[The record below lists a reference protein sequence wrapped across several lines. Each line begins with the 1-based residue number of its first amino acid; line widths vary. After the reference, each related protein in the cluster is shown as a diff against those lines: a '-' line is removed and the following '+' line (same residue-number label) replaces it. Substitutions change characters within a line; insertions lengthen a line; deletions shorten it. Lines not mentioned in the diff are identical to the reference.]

1 MLQRDV
7 IGQLI
12 WNQNYYWLNIKMKI
26 VEMVFVRLV
35 DVPDCW
41 RNRGDPNKVNEQS
54 KRLTTQVVFTAA
66 IYEISLTCSV
76 LSWSY
81 CTVRASVRSVFGVV
95 CPRKLLKERAVE
107 QRGVKTS
114 VFIRLSLSN
123 LSQSATVCLVVC
135 VWAYSNMPKTVDED
149 FKDMEKE
156 TILFHGK
163 TGKVTWFEF
172 EKSIARYFLM

>member
-1 MLQRDV
+1 LTINYHTLTEYWRNKDSMLQRDV

-35 DVPDCW
+35 DVSDCW
-41 RNRGDPNKVNEQS
+41 TNRGDSNKVNEQS

-66 IYEISLTCSV
+66 IYEIFLTCSV

-107 QRGVKTS
+107 QGVS
-114 VFIRLSLSN
+114 RPLCSLGSLFLIFHSQLLS
-123 LSQSATVCLVVC
+123 TKWVGE
-135 VWAYSNMPKTVDED
+135 P
-149 FKDMEKE
+149 
-156 TILFHGK
+156 
-163 TGKVTWFEF
+163 
-172 EKSIARYFLM
+172 

>member
-1 MLQRDV
+1 
-7 IGQLI
+7 
-12 WNQNYYWLNIKMKI
+12 MKI

-35 DVPDCW
+35 DVPDGW

-81 CTVRASVRSVFGVV
+81 CTERASVRSVFGVV

-107 QRGVKTS
+107 QGVTRPLCS
-114 VFIRLSLSN
+114 LGSLFLIFHSAEMRSQGVFARPYHGCHAKPS
-123 LSQSATVCLVVC
+123 
-135 VWAYSNMPKTVDED
+135 
-149 FKDMEKE
+149 KD
-156 TILFHGK
+156 IYNHYGAW
-163 TGKVTWFEF
+163 GSWIWF
-172 EKSIARYFLM
+172 R

>member
-66 IYEISLTCSV
+66 IYEIFLTCSV

-107 QRGVKTS
+107 QGVIRPLCSLGSLFLIFHKSKRKADTDTWLRLWMWKTKGEQ
-114 VFIRLSLSN
+114 FRR
-123 LSQSATVCLVVC
+123 SARTKGCTGPFN
-135 VWAYSNMPKTVDED
+135 WAVIKLIH
-149 FKDMEKE
+149 F
-156 TILFHGK
+156 
-163 TGKVTWFEF
+163 
-172 EKSIARYFLM
+172 

>member
-1 MLQRDV
+1 MTINYHTLTEYWRNKDSILQRDV

-12 WNQNYYWLNIKMKI
+12 WNQNYYWLNIKLKI

-35 DVPDCW
+35 DVPNGW

-76 LSWSY
+76 LSWSL
-81 CTVRASVRSVFGVV
+81 CTVRASVRSIFGVV

-107 QRGVKTS
+107 QGVS
-114 VFIRLSLSN
+114 RPLCSLGS
-123 LSQSATVCLVVC
+123 
-135 VWAYSNMPKTVDED
+135 
-149 FKDMEKE
+149 
-156 TILFHGK
+156 LFLIFHR
-163 TGKVTWFEF
+163 VPV
-172 EKSIARYFLM
+172 

>member
-76 LSWSY
+76 LSWSL
-81 CTVRASVRSVFGVV
+81 CTVRASVRSIFGVV

-107 QRGVKTS
+107 QGVSRPLCSLGSLFLIFHNHFGDHQVRGLES
-114 VFIRLSLSN
+114 NHGGLFCDGDLS
-123 LSQSATVCLVVC
+123 CE
-135 VWAYSNMPKTVDED
+135 M
-149 FKDMEKE
+149 
-156 TILFHGK
+156 
-163 TGKVTWFEF
+163 
-172 EKSIARYFLM
+172 

>member
-1 MLQRDV
+1 
-7 IGQLI
+7 
-12 WNQNYYWLNIKMKI
+12 MKI

-35 DVPDCW
+35 DVPECW

-107 QRGVKTS
+107 QGVS
-114 VFIRLSLSN
+114 RPLCSLGS
-123 LSQSATVCLVVC
+123 LFLIFHKICHKKRIDSSFLRELFTIESHVVC
-135 VWAYSNMPKTVDED
+135 EIHDEVAKMLD
-149 FKDMEKE
+149 NVIYNSMNVLSFRS
-156 TILFHGK
+156 II
-163 TGKVTWFEF
+163 WF
-172 EKSIARYFLM
+172 S